1 MKHLKGPLRQEMRAR
16 LRAEAAS
23 LKSRSEAICKQLQNA
38 RFWETSR
45 TVGLFCPLPEEPDL
59 LALMA
64 EKHRR
69 FAFPRIAGDRLV
81 WHEVSELHTLQPSK
95 THGAG
100 RLYEPEEG
108 VLVPLGEIDLLL
120 VPGLA
125 FTLLGGRLGRGGG
138 YYDRVLAEA
147 GAGTKRIGVCFEFQ
161 VLEALPL
168 EGHDLPVQQVY
179 HA

>member
-1 MKHLKGPLRQEMRAR
+1 MKDLKEPLRREMRAR
-16 LRAEAAS
+16 LRVEAAS
-23 LKSRSEAICKQLQNA
+23 LKSRSEAICEQLQKA
-38 RFWETSR
+38 RFWEASR

-69 FAFPRIAGDRLV
+69 FTFPRIAGDRLV
-81 WHEVSELHTLQPSK
+81 WHEVSDPRTLQPSK
-95 THGAG
+95 TDGLR

-108 VLVPLGEIDLLL
+108 IPVPLGEIDLLL

-125 FTLLGGRLGRGGG
+125 FTLAGRRLGRGGG

-147 GAGTKRIGVCFEFQ
+147 GAGTKRMGVCFAFQ

-168 EGHDLPVQQVY
+168 EKHDLPVQKVF